1 MGTSAEITDLSDG
14 ASVVVNDDAGAS
26 PIGR

>member
-14 ASVVVNDDAGAS
+14 VSVVVNDDECAS